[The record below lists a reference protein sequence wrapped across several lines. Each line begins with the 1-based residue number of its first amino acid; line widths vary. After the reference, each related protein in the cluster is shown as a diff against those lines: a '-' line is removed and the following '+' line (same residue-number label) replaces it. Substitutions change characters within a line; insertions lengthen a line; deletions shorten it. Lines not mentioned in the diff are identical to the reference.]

1 MGCVFLSKGLLP
13 TIGRLQLTY
22 SVRKAL
28 EKSLQDKE
36 VNLSLPSLLLLV
48 VVDVDV
54 DDDGDDLIHSVN
66 VVAAVIVG
74 CR

>member
-36 VNLSLPSLLLLV
+36 VNSLPSLLLLV